1 MSTVLPNSEE
11 CRLIREQFHPKQAVL
26 VCFPDE
32 DLTNWAV
39 GLLKDAGCIPVVF
52 GEDLRWKAMIAQAFA
67 NRTAAVIGDPMLV
80 LGLSKL
86 SRACGMPL
94 KIRSAVLVGRAWGKW
109 LTEGVSMGLDCNIIP
124 VVLEEDGR
132 SDDLRSLEEHLLS
145 WTSVLDCR
153 LRKGL
158 FGLEMEIITFE
169 GEKIPKI
176 PSCAKLVMRSWSPEG
191 DIPMI
196 LTENH

>member
-1 MSTVLPNSEE
+1 MATLLPNSEE
-11 CRLIREQFHPKQAVL
+11 TGLIRKQFHPKQAVL
-26 VCFPDE
+26 VCFSDE
-32 DLTNWAV
+32 NLTNWAV
-39 GLLKDAGCIPVVF
+39 MLLNDAGCVPVVF
-52 GEDLRWKAMIAQAFA
+52 GEDLRWKAMISQAFS
-67 NRTAAVIGDPMLV
+67 NRTTAVIGDPMLV

-94 KIRSAVLVGRAWGKW
+94 KIRTAVLVGRACGNWV
-109 LTEGVSMGLDCNIIP
+109 TEGVSLGLDCAIIP
-124 VVLEEDGR
+124 VVLEEDKR
-132 SDDLRSLEEHLLS
+132 AEDLCSLEERLLS

-153 LRKGL
+153 LHKGP

-176 PSCAKLVMRSWSPEG
+176 PSCAKLVMRFWSPEG